1 MQFIEIQ
8 GSIMINSNEER
19 YMASDSLKG
28 LLKPE
33 MLEVTKTSTSNFS
46 LVAGKEAYPLESY
59 SEDSQNTVITFA
71 CNDSILINIL
81 TIKSEK
87 IALQCGENK
96 ITRNLAG
103 HEISWDIV
111 KIESGNYRVTL
122 SFSRSQ
128 VGTING

>member
-1 MQFIEIQ
+1 MQSIEIQ

-33 MLEVTKTSTSNFS
+33 MLEVPKDITSNFS
-46 LVAGKEAYPLESY
+46 LIAGKEVYPLESY
-59 SEDSQNTVITFA
+59 SEDSQNTVITFL
-71 CNDSILINIL
+71 CNDSILANIL
-81 TIKSEK
+81 SIESEK
-87 IALQCGENK
+87 IVLQCGENK

-111 KIESGNYRVTL
+111 KIGPGNYNVTL
-122 SFSRSQ
+122 
-128 VGTING
+128 

>member
-1 MQFIEIQ
+1 MQSIETQ

-19 YMASDSLKG
+19 YMASDSLEG

-33 MLEVTKTSTSNFS
+33 MLEVTKASTSNFS
-46 LVAGKEAYPLESY
+46 LVTGKEVYPVESY
-59 SEDSQNTVITFA
+59 SEDTQNTVITFS

-81 TIKSEK
+81 SIESEK
-87 IALQCGENK
+87 IVLQCGENK

-122 SFSRSQ
+122 SFSRNQ